1 MDIGSL
7 SVAAGSLPVVAGLP
21 LPAPQVTLSQDEAR
35 MMTLAAQGLVGA
47 GARRGGVPAMLR
59 RLGAVQLDTI
69 SVLARSH
76 ELVAYAR
83 LGSMPREKLEQA
95 YWHPR
100 RPAAFEY
107 WSHAA
112 CVLPMEE
119 WPYYAFRRRAFARRG
134 MRWHQS
140 HPDVCELVLA
150 RIRAEGPLTATELG
164 GAKNGGAWW
173 DWSDTKIAVEWL
185 LDTGDVICVR
195 RNGWRRVYDLPE
207 RVIPADLA
215 AVQLSDAECVVRL
228 ADVAASALG
237 VVTQADLSDYQ
248 RVRYGGAELRLDN
261 HEGPP
266 LTAASAAEAAGLV
279 PVQIA
284 AGRNGPMTRA
294 WADPAAL
301 RSASPDDGGS
311 AASSATRRG
320 RHRTTLL
327 SPFDSLVWD
336 RKRTLRVFGFEH
348 SLEAYVPQAKRVH
361 GYFTMPLLAG
371 GRLVGR
377 VDPARTGS
385 TLIARKLTMDKSAAA
400 EPMAQAL
407 VEAASWVGCDNVKLQ
422 HVEPSHLEARLRS
435 ALAEHGA

>member
-1 MDIGSL
+1 
-7 SVAAGSLPVVAGLP
+7 VAGPP
-21 LPAPQVTLSQDEAR
+21 LPAPEFALSQDEAR
-35 MMTLAAQGLVGA
+35 VITLRAQGFIGA
-47 GARRGGVPAMLR
+47 DARKGGVAAVLE

-83 LGSMPREKLEQA
+83 LGPIPRAQIERA

-100 RPAAFEY
+100 QPAAFEY

-112 CVLPMEE
+112 CVLPLEE
-119 WPYYAFRRRAFARRG
+119 WPFYAFRRRAFARRG

-140 HPDVCELVLA
+140 HPAVCERVLA
-150 RIRAEGPLTATELG
+150 RLRSEGPLTATELG

-195 RNGWRRVYDLPE
+195 RKGWRRVYDLPA
-207 RVIPADLA
+207 RVLPADLIA
-215 AVQLSDAECVVRL
+215 ARLTDAECVARL
-228 ADVAASALG
+228 AGVAGRALG
-237 VVTQADLSDYQ
+237 LVTRADLADYQ
-248 RVRYGGAELRLDN
+248 RLKQNGAELRRDDAD
-261 HEGPP
+261 GPV
-266 LTAASAAEAAGLV
+266 LTAAAAAEAAGLV

-284 AGRNGPMTRA
+284 AGRTGPAQRA
-294 WADPAAL
+294 WAHPAVL
-301 RSASPDDGGS
+301 EPGS
-311 AASSATRRG
+311 QPGSVAAPRG

-348 SLEAYVPQAKRVH
+348 SLEAYVPQAQRVH

-377 VDPARTGS
+377 VDPARSGK
-385 TLIARKLTMDKSAAA
+385 TLVARKLTLDKPGAA

-407 VEAASWVGCDNVKLQ
+407 AEAASWVGCDNVKLQ
-422 HVEPSHLEARLRS
+422 QVEPPNLEPRLRS
-435 ALAEHGA
+435 ALSEHGT